1 MRIPV
6 TVQLFDTYI
15 TQPWLKPFHAVYVSN
30 QLSWFLSEIW
40 LKYFDNP
47 HSVVTSERESRSLS
61 HKLKA
66 SNLLLPTLDLQ
77 LRNMPDVYPSS
88 FPMTCPLCKLS
99 LDTNLHIGMCPV
111 YQSALKT
118 LFQKHLMR
126 LSDLI
131 LKADSVKFSHQLPR
145 SLSLLNL
152 YSWSS

>member
-30 QLSWFLSEIW
+30 QLSWFLTEVW
-40 LKYFDNP
+40 LKFFDNP

-61 HKLKA
+61 HKIKA

-77 LRNMPDVYPSS
+77 RRNMPHVYPSS
-88 FPMTCPLCKLS
+88 FPMTCPLCTS
-99 LDTNLHIGMCPV
+99 SPDTNLHIGMCPK
-111 YQSALKT
+111 YQPMLKS
-118 LFQKHLMR
+118 LFRDHLTR

-131 LKADSVKFSHQLPR
+131 LKADSVKLVHQ
-145 SLSLLNL
+145 
-152 YSWSS
+152 